1 MKKLLIL
8 FLLMSLFF
16 ISGCKVLQEELGVY
30 EVETEEEATPE
41 DKEKEPTDIP
51 TQEPEPTEEVV
62 PTEIPAE
69 DEEEED
75 EETVEVVAEPTPLPV
90 LPLDITFTAEDGT
103 ELMGDFFPPASQ
115 NAPVVVLMHQYP
127 MDHNVEWIAIAPW
140 IQNRGLTEAVRPSN
154 EFWADPSWF
163 PPMIE
168 GADFGVF
175 SFTFRNCIGGCNV
188 DSVVSREEWIM
199 DAVSAIKAAASF
211 TSIDPQKVIVLGTSI
226 GADAGVNAC
235 VRLLDNDSVSCIG
248 VISLSPGSYLDEDY
262 GEGVA
267 QLDEA
272 GVPVRCVASE
282 NDGHC
287 PDTCLAY
294 EGENYESFIVTGG
307 EHGIRLFDPASEL
320 DVPGLVAGSLIEWAY
335 VK

>member
-1 MKKLLIL
+1 MKKLLV
-8 FLLMSLFF
+8 LLLLVSLFS
-16 ISGCKVLQEELGVY
+16 IAGCKVLQEELGVS
-30 EVETEEEATPE
+30 EVETKEEVTPE
-41 DKEKEPTDIP
+41 DKEKEPTDVP
-51 TQEPEPTEEVV
+51 TQEPEPTEKVDPTSV
-62 PTEIPAE
+62 PV
-69 DEEEED
+69 EEEE
-75 EETVEVVAEPTPLPV
+75 ETAAGTPVPTPLPA
-90 LPLDITFTAEDGT
+90 LPLNINFTADDGT

-140 IQNRGLTEAVRPSN
+140 IQNRGLTEAVRSSN

-175 SFTFRNCIGGCNV
+175 SFTFRNCIGGCNA
-188 DSVVSREEWIM
+188 DSVASREEWII
-199 DAVSAIKAAASF
+199 DAVSAIKSAASF
-211 TSIDPQKVIVLGTSI
+211 TSIDPHRVIVLGTSI

-235 VRLLDNDSVSCIG
+235 VRLLDDDSVSCIG
-248 VISLSPGSYLDEDY
+248 VISLSPGSYLGEDY
-262 GEGVA
+262 GEAVA
-267 QLDEA
+267 KLDEA
-272 GVPVRCVASE
+272 GVPVQCVAAE

-294 EGENYESFIVTGG
+294 EGDNYESFIVSGS

-320 DVPGLVAGSLIEWAY
+320 DVPGLVAGSLIKWAF

>member
-1 MKKLLIL
+1 MMKKLLVL
-8 FLLMSLFF
+8 FLLVSLLF
-16 ISGCKVLQEELGVY
+16 IAGCKELQDELGVS
-30 EVETEEEATPE
+30 EVETKEEATTE
-41 DKEKEPTDIP
+41 DKEKEPTDVP
-51 TQEPEPTEEVV
+51 TQEPEPTEEVDPTAV
-62 PTEIPAE
+62 PV
-69 DEEEED
+69 ED
-75 EETVEVVAEPTPLPV
+75 EETSEVVAAPTPLPAF
-90 LPLDITFTAEDGT
+90 PLNINFTAEDGT

-140 IQNRGLTEAVRPSN
+140 IQNRGLTEAVRSSN
-154 EFWADPSWF
+154 EFWADPRWF
-163 PPMIE
+163 TPMIE

-175 SFTFRNCIGGCNV
+175 SFTFRNCIGGCNS
-188 DSVVSREEWIM
+188 DSVESKEEWII

-211 TSIDPQKVIVLGTSI
+211 TSIDPQKIIVLGTSI

-235 VRLLDNDSVSCIG
+235 VRLLDDDSVSCIG

-267 QLDEA
+267 KLDEA
-272 GVPVRCVASE
+272 GVPVRCVAAE

-294 EGENYESFIVTGG
+294 EGENYESFIVSGG
-307 EHGIRLFDPASEL
+307 EHGIRLFDPESEL
-320 DVPGLVAGSLIEWAY
+320 DVPGLVARSLVEWAY